1 MKLTNEDFKSL
12 AANRVRKEFDSKY
25 NRLLWWVFYPA
36 LVLVAIGMTV
46 PSAWVFL
53 VIGCFMMVIYMAFF
67 ISGVAK
73 FKKKCVSSA
82 QDLKIL
88 VMGEGVTVE

>member
-25 NRLLWWVFYPA
+25 SRLLWWVFYPSLI
-36 LVLVAIGMTV
+36 LVSIGMTV
-46 PSAWVFL
+46 PSAWFFLLIGSVMMVAYMVFL
-53 VIGCFMMVIYMAFF
+53 FL
-67 ISGVAK
+67 GVAK
-73 FKKKCVSSA
+73 FKKRCVSSA
-82 QDLKIL
+82 QELKIL